1 MTHANSAYAVTFH
14 VLASRSRASAKLRA
28 MVTFRDFAMAVMQNQ
43 LPAAA
48 GHLETLLGLS
58 PADASTAAAHFKSR
72 STDPAFM
79 PKAMGLRTAVTS
91 GTDAEISDLLADC
104 FGLSD
109 SQRAAAVATVRANN
123 PRPA

>member
-1 MTHANSAYAVTFH
+1 
-14 VLASRSRASAKLRA
+14 

-58 PADASTAAAHFKSR
+58 AADAMAASAHFKAR
-72 STDPAFM
+72 SADPAFM

-91 GTDAEISDLLADC
+91 GTDAEIGDLLGEC
-104 FGLSD
+104 FGLTET
-109 SQRAAAVATVRANN
+109 QRASAVATVRANN
-123 PRPA
+123 PPPA